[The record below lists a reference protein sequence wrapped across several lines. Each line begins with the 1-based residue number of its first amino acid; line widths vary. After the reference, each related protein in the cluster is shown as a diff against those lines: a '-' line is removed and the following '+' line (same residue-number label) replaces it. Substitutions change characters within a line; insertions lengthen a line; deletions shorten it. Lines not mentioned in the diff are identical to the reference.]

1 MGGRYFIVLYILSK
15 NRYGITLSALIDFG
29 ANGFVFIDTA
39 YTNNISTFLNLKPEP
54 LIQPIISKG
63 FNR

>member
-54 LIQPIISKG
+54 LT
-63 FNR
+63 